1 MLPKKGSFFLS
12 QDQYAKGISAA
23 LRAELGPTHQ
33 AVKVLMRWTHVSEK
47 TAKNW
52 MTGKTGP
59 RGEHLAAL
67 ISHSDQMMNV
77 YLTMAGRRPVTVLL
91 ALPLLRNHL
100 LELADEIDACVSEI
114 SNRDIR

>member
-12 QDQYAKGISAA
+12 QDQYAKGISVA

-52 MTGKTGP
+52 MAGKTGP

-67 ISHSDQMMNV
+67 ISHSDVMLNA
-77 YLTMAGRRPVTVLL
+77 YLAMSGRRPVTVLL

-100 LELADEIDACVSEI
+100 LELSEEINSCVAEI
-114 SNRDIR
+114 PNCINR

>member
-33 AVKVLMRWTHVSEK
+33 AVKILMRWAHVSEK

-52 MTGKTGP
+52 MAGKTGP

-67 ISHSDQMMNV
+67 ISHSDQMMNA
-77 YLTMAGRRPVTVLL
+77 YLAMAGRRPVTVFL
-91 ALPLLRNHL
+91 ALPLLKSHL
-100 LELADEIDACVSEI
+100 LELANEIDACVADMPDRGI
-114 SNRDIR
+114 G